1 MNSDSPGIRERM
13 RDVEHQL
20 EDHAVAPVGPGSD
33 AVLVARTLRS
43 TGPLHLD
50 ELRAEPEVRDWSAAR
65 LEDAVASAWSHD
77 LVSVNA
83 RDQLVAL

>member
-1 MNSDSPGIRERM
+1 MISGASGIRKCM
-13 RDVEHQL
+13 RDVEQQL
-20 EDHAVAPVGPGSD
+20 RDLGVAPVGPDSD

-43 TGPLHLD
+43 AGPLHLD
-50 ELRAEPEVRDWSAAR
+50 ELRAQPELLGWSAAR

-77 LVSVNA
+77 LVSVDA

>member
-1 MNSDSPGIRERM
+1 VAGYPEFV

-20 EDHAVAPVGPGSD
+20 EDLGVAPVGPDSD

-43 TGPLHLD
+43 AGPLHLD
-50 ELRAEPEVRDWSAAR
+50 ELRAQPELHGWSEPR
-65 LEDAVASAWSHD
+65 LENAVASAWSRD

-83 RDQLVAL
+83 RDKLVAL